1 MAKRKGG
8 YRRKAVTYAR
18 GGGRKGILGG
28 IATKPIIDG
37 LLAGG
42 LGQLASKWIGLWGH
56 PVATL
61 GVGLWQ
67 NNSTL
72 KTEGARE
79 IGAMLAQQIPF
90 IGGGRTG
97 GGY

>member
-1 MAKRKGG
+1 MAKKKGG
-8 YRRKAVTYAR
+8 YRKKAKTYAR
-18 GGGRKGILGG
+18 GGGLGG
-28 IATKPIIDG
+28 LVTKPIIDG

-42 LGQLASKWIGLWGH
+42 IGQLASKWIGLWGH
-56 PVATL
+56 PAATL
-61 GVGLWQ
+61 GVGIWQ